1 MLKNITFMLF
11 LATFKVLEGDG
22 SSRKRN
28 IEDSLECETC
38 GMVMSS
44 LNFLKRHMEKVHAN
58 KNQDN
63 TQVHGDK
70 NKQCFWILCIA
81 KF

>member
-1 MLKNITFMLF
+1 MVF

-63 TQVHGDK
+63 TQVQGDK
-70 NKQCFWILCIA
+70 KAVFLDIMCC
-81 KF
+81 